1 MWVPFQ
7 PLSVAMR
14 VNGSTFRTPGE
25 RATIH
30 QSDPGDQ
37 ARVELRHGEE
47 VQVEDQLYAGRH
59 RQVAGG
65 VVFPV

>member
-1 MWVPFQ
+1 MWVPFH

-14 VNGSTFRTPGE
+14 VNGSTFRTPGD
-25 RATIH
+25 H
-30 QSDPGDQ
+30 QSDPDDQ